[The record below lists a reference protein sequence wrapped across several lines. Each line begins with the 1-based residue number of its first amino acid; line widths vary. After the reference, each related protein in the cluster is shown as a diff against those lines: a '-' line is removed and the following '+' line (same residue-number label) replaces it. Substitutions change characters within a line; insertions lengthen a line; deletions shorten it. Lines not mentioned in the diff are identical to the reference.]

1 MKRMGQNV
9 SDEELQAFIKEAD
22 HDKSGKINFPEFVK
36 FMAPKLKP
44 DHSNEE
50 LKEAFKAIDADNSGY
65 INSDELLLMLWGI
78 GQRVNE
84 QELVDAIRKA
94 DKDGNGK
101 VNFKE
106 FLALFEH
113 MKKGVGS

>member
-1 MKRMGQNV
+1 MKRMGQNI
-9 SDEELQAFIKEAD
+9 SDKDLEAFIKEAD
-22 HDKSGKINFPEFVK
+22 KDKSGHISFPEFVK

-50 LKEAFKAIDADNSGY
+50 LKEAFDAIDRDQSGY

-84 QELVDAIRKA
+84 EELVNAIKKA
-94 DKDGNGK
+94 DKDGNQR
-101 VNFKE
+101 VNFNE
-106 FLALFEH
+106 FLELFKGLH
-113 MKKGVGS
+113 KGVGS